1 MCGRKR
7 GKKERWRERRLRRE
21 DEATRVKREGK
32 GNRGVAEVGE
42 RDWVGKGVVGAGI
55 DGEMIMRVVDR

>member
-1 MCGRKR
+1 M
-7 GKKERWRERRLRRE
+7 
-21 DEATRVKREGK
+21 KREGK

-55 DGEMIMRVVDR
+55 DGEMIMRVVDH